1 MSPRPVPP
9 EVDRVAASRAAVAA
23 RRARASVKRDVA
35 AKTRTARNVLQ
46 VAWADDDVALKEADA
61 LLAFG
66 RRSQLSEEQLE
77 LLADCLAGKTPLPP
91 PHFGLLKERRVEV
104 LRAIKELLGSELR
117 VGAAEDAILE
127 QISALLR

>member
-1 MSPRPVPP
+1 MCGLNDRRELDTLKRMSNAPAQG
-9 EVDRVAASRAAVAA
+9 EFAFEL
-23 RRARASVKRDVA
+23 VKLL
-35 AKTRTARNVLQ
+35 LQ